1 MAKKKNNIYLVAQYV
16 AKPKDKKLSSQTGY
30 MANPDNIQWDE
41 RMYVSQG
48 LRKKDHEM
56 NVILDLTEEKIIKNS
71 FNTGKTFE
79 EVFKYF
85 YEAYGDY
92 INDSVNKIN
101 DAISHN

>member
-1 MAKKKNNIYLVAQYV
+1 MANNNIYIVAQYV
-16 AKPKDKKLSSQTGY
+16 AKPKNKRLSSQPGY
-30 MANPDNIQWDE
+30 MSNPDNIQWDE

-71 FNTGKTFE
+71 FDSSKSFE

-85 YEAYGDY
+85 YENYGDY
-92 INDSVNKIN
+92 IDDCVNKIN
-101 DAISHN
+101 ETIQAK